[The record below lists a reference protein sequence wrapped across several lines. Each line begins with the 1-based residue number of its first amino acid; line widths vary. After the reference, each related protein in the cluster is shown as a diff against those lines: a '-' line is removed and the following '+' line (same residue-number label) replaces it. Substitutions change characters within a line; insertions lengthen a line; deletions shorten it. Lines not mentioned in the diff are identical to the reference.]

1 MYQWWVFI
9 HLIGVLG
16 FLLAH
21 GVSVAVL
28 FALRGERDPARVR
41 ALLQLS
47 SQSTSAFYWSFL
59 VLLGGGLA
67 AATSGHWWSLAWPW
81 IALGLLFGITVL
93 MYVLAKP
100 FYERVRRIMAIE
112 SSGSTAVGEAEIA
125 AATGG
130 PVPVVIAVTGVAV
143 LIAIIYLMVLKPF

>member
-1 MYQWWVFI
+1 VYQWWVFI
-9 HLIGVLG
+9 HLLGVLG

-21 GVSVAVL
+21 GVSVGVL
-28 FALRGERDPARVR
+28 IALRTERDPGRVR

-47 SQSTSAFYWSFL
+47 SQSTTAFYWSFL

-81 IALGLLFGITVL
+81 IALGVLFGITVL

-100 FYERVRRIMAIE
+100 YYERVRRIMAIQ
-112 SSGSTAVGEAEIA
+112 SAGGTAVGEVEIA
-125 AATGG
+125 AATSG
-130 PVPVVIAVTGVAV
+130 PVPMVIAVTGVAG
-143 LIAIIYLMVLKPF
+143 LIGIVYLMVLKPF